1 MSGPVDVARIGA
13 SLGPVLRDH
22 GVVRA
27 GLFGSTARGE
37 AHDGSDLDM
46 LVEFEPG
53 RTLFDLVDLRDAITR
68 LLGRDAHVVTYGSL
82 HPLLRE
88 HVLGDQVSIL

>member
-1 MSGPVDVARIGA
+1 MAYDLSA
-13 SLGPVLRDH
+13 LGERVVPALRRH

-27 GLFGSTARGE
+27 GIFGSAARGE
-37 AHDGSDLDM
+37 ARDGSDLDV

-53 RTLFDLVDLRDAITR
+53 RTLFDLVDLRDELTEI
-68 LLGRDAHVVTYGSL
+68 LGRDADVVTYRSL

-88 HVLGDQVSIL
+88 RVLREQVAIL